1 MVSFR
6 PQFRA
11 RRAVGLLLA
20 GRVGAQIA
28 PCDRCS
34 SCYDINIGCCVPSCS
49 ITEGSDSLSACVD
62 AEFMWCGTNP
72 CDSCSGCYKYG
83 DDVCDTTISDQH
95 NCFYWNGVWC
105 GAPEPTCTGCNSCYL
120 PSLGKVGAFCDSSKI
135 SEIEC
140 TKNNFMDNLTMEWTF
155 PPPGAPL

>member
-1 MVSFR
+1 MVS
-6 PQFRA
+6 FRA
-11 RRAVGLLLA
+11 RRAVGLFLA
-20 GRVGAQIA
+20 GRVCAQSTTTW
-28 PCDRCS
+28 P
-34 SCYDINIGCCVPSCS
+34 CYDSASGATCS
-49 ITEGSDSLSACVD
+49 NCYSLSDGRCQTEVTDSSMCVG
-62 AEFMWCGTNP
+62 AWYKWCGTNP

-120 PSLGKVGAFCDSSKI
+120 PSLGKVGAFCDSSKT